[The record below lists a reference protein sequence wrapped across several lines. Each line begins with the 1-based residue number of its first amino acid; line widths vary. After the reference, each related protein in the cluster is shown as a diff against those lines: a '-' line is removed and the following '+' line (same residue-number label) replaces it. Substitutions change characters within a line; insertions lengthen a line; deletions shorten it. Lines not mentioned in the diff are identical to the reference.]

1 MVLLSPKP
9 TSQYVTAIQIYMS
22 SQAVCRKMMPRIF
35 FASIKKCIIFSVT
48 RRLEGSG
55 VMNRRSSNNTNKP
68 RSALCFLLYKLAT
81 QNGHALSYKVFH
93 FFQFGLK
100 HIFFFCFSDDDV
112 IISSLISFH
121 EKWAFQT
128 GFSLLDTLYFVLSAR
143 CQSTTTI
150 SRNSH

>member
-1 MVLLSPKP
+1 MNIWAGWINHGPSISKTNVSIRYSDTNLHVKLGWL
-9 TSQYVTAIQIYMS
+9 
-22 SQAVCRKMMPRIF
+22 CRKMMPRIF

-100 HIFFFCFSDDDV
+100 HIFFLF
-112 IISSLISFH
+112 L
-121 EKWAFQT
+121 
-128 GFSLLDTLYFVLSAR
+128 R
-143 CQSTTTI
+143 
-150 SRNSH
+150 

>member
-1 MVLLSPKP
+1 
-9 TSQYVTAIQIYMS
+9 
-22 SQAVCRKMMPRIF
+22 MMPRFF

-93 FFQFGLK
+93 FFQFWPK
-100 HIFFFCFSDDDV
+100 AYFFCFSDDDV